1 MIPIS
6 RFREWCIELMNEV
19 NMREVLIKH
28 LVMGVDEGHIV
39 KKIKDKQ
46 GVCLCVNYPDAVGSG
61 TDDNAIDVQSLYFF
75 VVEKAN
81 PGSQTDDGEML
92 HYGKLQDIMRLLR
105 TTLRIFAQGNCIG
118 VEIDLNDKIEWE
130 YQIFGGFNGLSMGV
144 KITDVKYG

>member
-19 NMREVLIKH
+19 NVREVLIKH

-105 TTLRIFAQGNCIG
+105 STLRIFAQGNCIG

>member
-6 RFREWCIELMNEV
+6 RFREWCIELMTEV
-19 NMREVLIKH
+19 NAGKVRIEH

-39 KKIKDKQ
+39 KKIKDKK

-61 TDDNAIDVQSLYFF
+61 TDDNATDVQSLFFF

-92 HYGKLQDIMRLLR
+92 HYGTLQDIMRLLR
-105 TTLRIFAQGNCIG
+105 KAVRKSAIHNCIG

-144 KITDVKYG
+144 KITDVTYG

>member
-1 MIPIS
+1 MIQIS

-19 NMREVLIKH
+19 NAGKVRIEH

-39 KKIKDKQ
+39 KKIKDKK

-61 TDDNAIDVQSLYFF
+61 TDDNATDVQSLFFF

-81 PGSQTDDGEML
+81 PGSQTDDDEML
-92 HYGKLQDIMRLLR
+92 HYGTLQDIMRLLR
-105 TTLRIFAQGNCIG
+105 KAIRESATHNCIG

-144 KITDVKYG
+144 KITDVTYG

>member
-19 NMREVLIKH
+19 NVREVLIKH

-92 HYGKLQDIMRLLR
+92 HYGKLQDIIRLLR

>member
-19 NMREVLIKH
+19 NVREVLIKH

-92 HYGKLQDIMRLLR
+92 HYGKLQDIMLLLR

-130 YQIFGGFNGLSMGV
+130 YQIFGGFNGLSLGI

>member
-19 NMREVLIKH
+19 NVREVLIKH

>member
-19 NMREVLIKH
+19 NVREVLIKH

-105 TTLRIFAQGNCIG
+105 KTLRTFAQGNCIG